1 MILLLGSY
9 THVKGSF
16 SYVRAANVVMK
27 LEWINDDGSDLL
39 RPKPTLRVDN
49 ARQSNTWFK
58 SIVVAHSGQDEQ
70 DNFALESEPSHTL
83 MVIHF
88 PLKWCMIA
96 SRSWRNESLCLVDNL
111 AVINS
116 FS

>member
-9 THVKGSF
+9 TQVKGSF

-27 LEWINDDGSDLL
+27 LEWINDDGSDSL
-39 RPKPTLRVDN
+39 RPKPVLRVYN
-49 ARQSNTWFK
+49 ARQSN
-58 SIVVAHSGQDEQ
+58 VVTEGQAKKINLHLNRTGQ
-70 DNFALESEPSHTL
+70 TL
-83 MVIHF
+83 MVSHC

-96 SRSWRNESLCLVDNL
+96 SRSWRNESLCLEDNL